1 MRDIF
6 TSDIISPLFLEKEG
20 ARVNKWLG
28 VGSGFGCSPL
38 HFSSAPR
45 TMGRKKWGRWLFPT
59 TSSDVAGKKEAELNV
74 ARKMEKLSTGTMGEV
89 QRAGCFSRTS
99 EQRAV
104 WWLSLS
110 FVSPRWRPDAICTL
124 RV

>member
-6 TSDIISPLFLEKEG
+6 TSDIISPLSLSRKR
-20 ARVNKWLG
+20 APVLTN
-28 VGSGFGCSPL
+28 GSGLGAVSGSPL